1 MMAKEAFSAFPH
13 PDQGPEVMALWERF
27 LLGRELSPHVVRDV
41 IEGSWVRCQSAGI
54 DPQRSQAAPPLPE
67 EALLALQHGH
77 RDLIGASVPIMKQVR
92 DFLAESGTIMI
103 LADPTGTILE
113 AEGDPATLDSAWSI
127 RLVTGANW
135 NERACGTNAI
145 GTALSVGN
153 SVQVHAAEHFC
164 SGIKPWTCS
173 ATVIRDPID
182 GDVLGVL
189 DVAGQK
195 NSFTRHCLSLA
206 AIAASRIE
214 VELARRE
221 EEQRYHLVAAGLE
234 RAATGGL
241 MFFDRRG
248 RLVEVNAEAARSL
261 RAMGVPAESARRGSV
276 NTFDTRSAVAA
287 ARTPLPEWLRPEW
300 VRPIL
305 RGGERLGTIVT
316 LPEPLRW
323 GRTQPG
329 VSHRSSA
336 ANATRAERGSLAQI
350 VGRNELLRQALEKAQ
365 LLAEVDVPVLLLGET
380 GVGKERFARVIHECG
395 RRKNGPFVT
404 LNCGGLPRD
413 ILASELF
420 GYVEGAFTG
429 ARRSGM
435 VGKIEAAAGGTL
447 FLDEIGE
454 MPLDLQPYFLRVLD
468 GGEVYPLG
476 DSKPRKVRFRLVA
489 ATNKDL
495 HVEVTAG
502 RFREDLFYRVS
513 VTALRIPSLR
523 ERKEDISTL
532 LEHFSGE
539 VARRYGAPIK
549 RFEPEVLDAFERYAW
564 PGNVRELRNVV
575 EGMVTLATG
584 DAVTLADLPPEIASS
599 TTQAAP
605 QRPVP
610 THSAA
615 VTNLEAVER
624 DAISTAI
631 TSFHGNLTLVA
642 KELSIS
648 KSTLYLKVRKHG
660 LDKTLLEARV
670 HGR

>member
-1 MMAKEAFSAFPH
+1 MMAKEVFSAFPH
-13 PDQGPEVMALWERF
+13 PDQEPEVMALWERF

-41 IEGSWVRCQSAGI
+41 IEGSWVRCQSAGV

-103 LADPTGTILE
+103 LGDPTGTILE
-113 AEGDPATLDSAWSI
+113 SEGDPATLDEAWSI

-182 GDVLGVL
+182 GEVLGVL
-189 DVAGQK
+189 DVSGQK

-206 AIAASRIE
+206 VLAASRIE

-221 EEQRYHLVAAGLE
+221 EEQRYHLVAAGLG

-241 MFFDRRG
+241 MFFDRKG
-248 RLVEVNAEAARSL
+248 RLVEMDTEAARSL
-261 RAMGVPAESARRGSV
+261 RAMGVPEESALRGRV
-276 NTFDTRSAVAA
+276 NTFDARLAAQA

-305 RGGERLGTIVT
+305 RGGDRLGTIVT

-323 GRTQPG
+323 GRAQRG
-329 VSHRSSA
+329 VSHRSST

-365 LLAEVDVPVLLLGET
+365 LLAEVNVPVLLLGET

-395 RRKNGPFVT
+395 RRKHGPFVT

-454 MPLDLQPYFLRVLD
+454 MPVDLQPYFLRVLE

-476 DSKPRKVRFRLVA
+476 DSRPRKVEFRLVA

-495 HVEVTAG
+495 RAEVNAH
-502 RFREDLFYRVS
+502 RFRMDLFYRVA

-523 ERKEDISTL
+523 ERSEDIPSL
-532 LEHFSGE
+532 IEHFAQE
-539 VARRYGAPIK
+539 VSQRHGVSMK
-549 RFEPEVLDAFERYAW
+549 RFESVVLSALCAYEW

-575 EGMVTLATG
+575 EGLVLMATG
-584 DAVTLADLPPEIASS
+584 DTISISDLPAELTSS
-599 TTQAAP
+599 RWAP
-605 QRPVP
+605 VAPAGVMDLE
-610 THSAA
+610 SA
-615 VTNLEAVER
+615 ER
-624 DAISTAI
+624 DAIAGAVTAC
-631 TSFHGNLTLVA
+631 HGNLTLA
-642 KELSIS
+642 ARQLRIS
-648 KSTLYLKVRKHG
+648 KSTLYIKVKKYG
-660 LDKTLLEARV
+660 LDKLVPEARV
-670 HGR
+670 GPR

>member
-13 PDQGPEVMALWERF
+13 PDQEPEVMALWERF

-41 IEGSWVRCQSAGI
+41 IEGSWVRCQSAGV
-54 DPQRSQAAPPLPE
+54 DPQRSQATPPLPE

-92 DFLAESGTIMI
+92 DLLAESGTIMI
-103 LADPTGTILE
+103 LGDPTGTILE
-113 AEGDPATLDSAWSI
+113 SEGDPATLDAAWSI

-182 GDVLGVL
+182 GEILGVL
-189 DVAGQK
+189 DVSGQK

-221 EEQRYHLVAAGLE
+221 EEQRHHLVAAGLG
-234 RAATGGL
+234 RASAGGL
-241 MFFDRRG
+241 MFFDRKG

-276 NTFDTRSAVAA
+276 NTFNARLAVPA

-454 MPLDLQPYFLRVLD
+454 MPLDLQPYFLRVLE

-476 DSKPRKVRFRLVA
+476 DSRPRKVEFRLVA

-495 HVEVTAG
+495 RAEVNAH
-502 RFREDLFYRVS
+502 RFRMDLFYRVA

-523 ERKEDISTL
+523 ERSEDIPGL
-532 LEHFSGE
+532 IEHFGQE
-539 VARRYGAPIK
+539 VSQRHGVSMK
-549 RFEPEVLDAFERYAW
+549 RFESVVLAALCAYEW

-575 EGMVTLATG
+575 EGLVLMATG
-584 DAVTLADLPPEIASS
+584 DTISISDLPAELTSS
-599 TTQAAP
+599 RSAP
-605 QRPVP
+605 VA
-610 THSAA
+610 HAGVMDLESA
-615 VTNLEAVER
+615 ER
-624 DAISTAI
+624 DAIAGAVTAC
-631 TSFHGNLTLVA
+631 HGNLTLA
-642 KELSIS
+642 ARQLRIS
-648 KSTLYLKVRKHG
+648 KSTLYIKVKKYG
-660 LDKTLLEARV
+660 LDKLVPEARV
-670 HGR
+670 GPR

>member
-1 MMAKEAFSAFPH
+1 MAKEAFSAFPH
-13 PDQGPEVMALWERF
+13 PDQEPEVMALWERF

-77 RDLIGASVPIMKQVR
+77 RDLIGASAPIMKQVR
-92 DFLAESGTIMI
+92 DFLSESGTIMI
-103 LADPTGTILE
+103 LGDPAGTILE
-113 AEGDPATLDSAWSI
+113 SEGDPATLDAAWSI
-127 RLVTGANW
+127 QLVTGANW

-153 SVQVHAAEHFC
+153 SVQVHGAEHFC

-182 GDVLGVL
+182 GEVLGVL
-189 DVAGQK
+189 DVSGQK
-195 NSFTRHCLSLA
+195 NSFTRHGLSLA
-206 AIAASRIE
+206 VLAASRIE

-221 EEQRYHLVAAGLE
+221 EEQRYHLVAAALG

-241 MFFDRRG
+241 MVFDRKG

-261 RAMGVPAESARRGSV
+261 RAMGVPAESARGGSV
-276 NTFDTRSAVAA
+276 NTFDTRLAVAA

-300 VRPIL
+300 VRSIL

-329 VSHRSSA
+329 VSHRSA
-336 ANATRAERGSLAQI
+336 TADATRAERGSLAQI

-420 GYVEGAFTG
+420 GYVEGHSPERDVPAWSTRSKRRPAERCSSTRSGRCRSSYNPTFCACWRAGKYTRSG
-429 ARRSGM
+429 TVGRERSSSGWWRPPTRICARR
-435 VGKIEAAAGGTL
+435 
-447 FLDEIGE
+447 
-454 MPLDLQPYFLRVLD
+454 
-468 GGEVYPLG
+468 
-476 DSKPRKVRFRLVA
+476 
-489 ATNKDL
+489 
-495 HVEVTAG
+495 
-502 RFREDLFYRVS
+502 
-513 VTALRIPSLR
+513 
-523 ERKEDISTL
+523 
-532 LEHFSGE
+532 
-539 VARRYGAPIK
+539 
-549 RFEPEVLDAFERYAW
+549 
-564 PGNVRELRNVV
+564 
-575 EGMVTLATG
+575 
-584 DAVTLADLPPEIASS
+584 
-599 TTQAAP
+599 
-605 QRPVP
+605 
-610 THSAA
+610 
-615 VTNLEAVER
+615 
-624 DAISTAI
+624 
-631 TSFHGNLTLVA
+631 
-642 KELSIS
+642 
-648 KSTLYLKVRKHG
+648 
-660 LDKTLLEARV
+660 
-670 HGR
+670 